1 MPARPSERI
10 AAKPFTQPTSTTAAG
25 RSCSAAGRLIA
36 PILPSRT
43 VVTDDRHDLG
53 TPALHVL
60 CDTNGAVCSRFVPSR
75 HVLGSDPKTWA
86 EESTRLLVG
95 FSHGKD
101 RRHRSQRQGRTGS
114 RPQSARLRAAVVLA
128 RSHR

>member
-25 RSCSAAGRLIA
+25 RSCSAGRLIA

-43 VVTDDRHDLG
+43 VTTDDRHDFG
-53 TPALHVL
+53 TPALYVL

-75 HVLGSDPKTWA
+75 HVFGSDPKTWA

-101 RRHRSQRQGRTGS
+101 RRRRRHRHEPS
-114 RPQSARLRAAVVLA
+114 
-128 RSHR
+128 